1 MEFGQSNDGLIGSK
15 VSILVLFCDE
25 VLIALDSITLYGKNS
40 EGIEVNMSG
49 RIGYN
54 SNTNSKKDFI
64 CEYLNSAYTHKN
76 HVFIPWSKI
85 QYMTLLD
92 SKDDAAS

>member
-1 MEFGQSNDGLIGSK
+1 MEFGQSNDGLIGRK

-25 VLIALDSITLYGKNS
+25 ILIALDSVTLYGKNS

-49 RIGYN
+49 RIGCN
-54 SNTNSKKDFI
+54 SHTSLEKDFI

-92 SKDDAAS
+92 SKGDEAS